1 MINLEEPRPR
11 LPALTSLRFF
21 AALHVVFFHFL
32 AFKILTSQSWFGQIS
47 SIGYVGVSFFFVLSG
62 FILVY
67 TYAGRGTSAR
77 AFWRARFARIY
88 PGFAFSLLLTGP
100 FFFFAVLMMKIPFF
114 AWSSAHLKTVVFL
127 VPLLLQ
133 AWVPLA
139 ALAWNSVAWSLS
151 DEAFFY
157 LLFPFLK
164 KRFLQTGIPGLA
176 FIALLCWAVSLA
188 MSWTYVLRNP
198 VHLQSMDADALNAFW
213 MNAVKFHPLARLPEF
228 LLGMACGAIFLRSR
242 KDAKPE
248 NVKGRSDT
256 KLALPLVL
264 AGLLI
269 AATVAHYSG
278 QIPYPVLHTSLLAP
292 AFAAIIYGF
301 ALRPRWGAL
310 LAWRPLVFLGDA
322 SYSLY
327 LLHSFFLGPFF
338 FTPTGVPRHRGPGW
352 YVLYFVIALGISGL
366 VYRFIE
372 EPSRRKLR
380 GKQLRSALPVV
391 DPPTPTNTV
400 SPATAVS

>member
-1 MINLEEPRPR
+1 VINPDNARPR

-32 AFKILTSQSWFGQIS
+32 AFKILTSQGWFGQIS

-67 TYAGRGTSAR
+67 TYEDRDISAA

-88 PGFAFSLLLTGP
+88 PALAFSLLLTGP
-100 FFFFAVLMMKIPFF
+100 FFFYAALKLNVPFF
-114 AWSSAHLKTVVFL
+114 AWSSAHLKLVTFL
-127 VPLLLQ
+127 VLFLLQ
-133 AWVPLA
+133 AWVPFA
-139 ALAWNSVAWSLS
+139 ALAWNPVAWSLS
-151 DEAFFY
+151 DESFFY

-164 KRFLQTGIPGLA
+164 KRVLKIGVPGLLVLGFA
-176 FIALLCWAVSLA
+176 WWTVSLA
-188 MSWTYVLRNP
+188 ISWTYVLRNP
-198 VHLQSMDADALNAFW
+198 DHLQVMDADALNAFW

-228 LLGMACGAIFLRSR
+228 LLGMACGAVFLKTR
-242 KDAKPE
+242 KEAKPE
-248 NVKGRSDT
+248 NDR

-269 AATVAHYSG
+269 AATVAHYSVR
-278 QIPYPVLHTSLLAP
+278 IPYPVLHTSLLAP

-301 ALRPRWGAL
+301 ALRPAWGAP
-310 LAWRPLVFLGDA
+310 LAWKPLVFLGDA

-327 LLHSFFLGPFF
+327 LLHSFFMGPFF
-338 FTPTGVPRHRGPGW
+338 YTQTGVPRHRGPGW
-352 YVLYFVIALGISGL
+352 YFLFFVLVLGLSGL

-380 GKQLRSALPVV
+380 GKQSPSAPAMGES
-391 DPPTPTNTV
+391 PTASCV
-400 SPATAVS
+400 SPSTAVS

>member
-1 MINLEEPRPR
+1 MTNLDAPRPR
-11 LPALTSLRFF
+11 LLALTSLRFF

-32 AFKILTSQSWFGQIS
+32 AFKIVSSEGWLGQIS

-67 TYAGRGTSAR
+67 TYAGRDIQAR
-77 AFWRARFARIY
+77 DFWRARFARIY
-88 PGFAFSLLLTGP
+88 PAFAFSLLLTGP
-100 FFFFAVLMMKIPFF
+100 FFFFATLMLNVPFF
-114 AWSSAHLKTVVFL
+114 AWFSTHLKLVVLL
-127 VPLLLQ
+127 VPFLLQ

-164 KRFLQTGIPGLA
+164 KRFLRISLPGLSGL
-176 FIALLCWAVSLA
+176 ALACWAVSLA
-188 MSWTYVLRNP
+188 MSCTYVLRNP
-198 VHLQSMDADALNAFW
+198 DHLQVIDADVLNAFW
-213 MNAVKFHPLARLPEF
+213 LNAVKFHPFARLPEF
-228 LLGMACGAIFLRSR
+228 LLGMACGAMF
-242 KDAKPE
+242 
-248 NVKGRSDT
+248 VKFRRAAGPGGDG

-264 AGLLI
+264 AGLAI
-269 AATVAHYSG
+269 AATVAHFSAR
-278 QIPYPVLHTSLLAP
+278 IPYTVLHTSLLAP
-292 AFAAIIYGF
+292 AFAAIIFGF
-301 ALRPRWGAL
+301 ALQPRWGAL
-310 LAWRPLVFLGDA
+310 LNWKPLVFLGDA

-338 FTPTGVPRHRGPGW
+338 FTQTGVPRHRSVAW
-352 YVLYFVIALGISGL
+352 YFLYFVLALGISGL

-380 GKQLRSALPVV
+380 GSPSRPSLAG
-391 DPPTPTNTV
+391 
-400 SPATAVS
+400 SPAVTLS

>member
-1 MINLEEPRPR
+1 MMNLDVPRPR

-32 AFKILTSQSWFGQIS
+32 AFKILPSEGWLGQIS

-67 TYAGRGTSAR
+67 TYAGRDTPAR
-77 AFWRARFARIY
+77 DFWRARFARVY
-88 PGFAFSLLLTGP
+88 PAFAFSLLLTGP
-100 FFFFAVLMMKIPFF
+100 FFFFAALMLNVPFF
-114 AWSSAHLKTVVFL
+114 AWFSTHLKLVVLL
-127 VPLLLQ
+127 VPFLLQ

-164 KRFLQTGIPGLA
+164 KRFLKISLPGLSGL
-176 FIALLCWAVSLA
+176 ALACWAVSLA

-198 VHLQSMDADALNAFW
+198 DHLQAIDADVLNAFW
-213 MNAVKFHPLARLPEF
+213 LNAVKFHPFARLPEF
-228 LLGMACGAIFLRSR
+228 LLGMACGAMFLKSR
-242 KDAKPE
+242 KDAKP
-248 NVKGRSDT
+248 GSSA

-264 AGLLI
+264 AGLVI
-269 AATVAHYSG
+269 AATVARFSAR
-278 QIPYPVLHTSLLAP
+278 IPYTVLHTSLLAP
-292 AFAAIIYGF
+292 AFAAIIFGF
-301 ALRPRWGAL
+301 ALQPRWGAL
-310 LAWRPLVFLGDA
+310 LNWKPLVFLGDA

-338 FTPTGVPRHRGPGW
+338 FTQTGVPRHRGVGW
-352 YVLYFVIALGISGL
+352 YFLYFVLALGISGL

-380 GKQLRSALPVV
+380 GSPSRPALAG
-391 DPPTPTNTV
+391 
-400 SPATAVS
+400 SQAAALS

>member
-1 MINLEEPRPR
+1 MMNLDVPRPR

-32 AFKILTSQSWFGQIS
+32 AFKIVSSEGWLGQIS

-67 TYAGRGTSAR
+67 TYAGRDTPAR
-77 AFWRARFARIY
+77 NFWRARFARIY
-88 PGFAFSLLLTGP
+88 PAFAFSLLLTGP
-100 FFFFAVLMMKIPFF
+100 FFFFAALMLNLPFF
-114 AWSSAHLKTVVFL
+114 AWFSTHLKLVVLL
-127 VPLLLQ
+127 VPFLLQ

-164 KRFLQTGIPGLA
+164 KRFLKISLPGLA
-176 FIALLCWAVSLA
+176 GLALACWAVSLA

-198 VHLQSMDADALNAFW
+198 DHLQVIDADVLNAFW
-213 MNAVKFHPLARLPEF
+213 LNAVKFHPFARLPEF
-228 LLGMACGAIFLRSR
+228 LLGMACGAMFLKSR
-242 KDAKPE
+242 KDVKP
-248 NVKGRSDT
+248 GGYG

-264 AGLLI
+264 AGLAI
-269 AATVAHYSG
+269 AATVAHFSAR
-278 QIPYPVLHTSLLAP
+278 IPYTVLHTSLLAP
-292 AFAAIIYGF
+292 AFAAIIFGF
-301 ALRPRWGAL
+301 ALQPRGGAPL
-310 LAWRPLVFLGDA
+310 NWKPLVFLGDA

-338 FTPTGVPRHRGPGW
+338 FTQTGAPRHRGLGW
-352 YVLYFVIALGISGL
+352 YFLYFVLALGISGL

-380 GKQLRSALPVV
+380 GSPSRSALAG
-391 DPPTPTNTV
+391 
-400 SPATAVS
+400 SPAVALS

>member
-1 MINLEEPRPR
+1 MTNLDNARPR

-32 AFKILTSQSWFGQIS
+32 AFKIVTSQGWLGQIS

-67 TYAGRGTSAR
+67 TYAGRNISAR

-88 PGFAFSLLLTGP
+88 PAFAFSLLLTAP

-114 AWSSAHLKTVVFL
+114 AWSSAHLKLVVFL

-157 LLFPFLK
+157 VLFPFLK
-164 KRFLQTGIPGLA
+164 KRFLQIGAPGLA
-176 FIALLCWAVSLA
+176 LLALACWVVSLA

-198 VHLQSMDADALNAFW
+198 DHLRVMDADALTAFW

-228 LLGMACGAIFLRSR
+228 LLGMACGAIFLKSK
-242 KDAKPE
+242 KDAAPWNAKL
-248 NVKGRSDT
+248 GADT
-256 KLALPLVL
+256 KFALPLVL
-264 AGLLI
+264 TGLLI
-269 AATVAHYSG
+269 AATVAHYSA

-301 ALRPRWGAL
+301 ALRPGWAAP
-310 LAWRPLVFLGDA
+310 LAWKPLVFLGDA

-338 FTPTGVPRHRGPGW
+338 FTQTGEPRHRGLGW
-352 YVLYFVIALGISGL
+352 YFLYFVIALGISGL

-380 GKQLRSALPVV
+380 GKQLAPALPAM
-391 DPPTPTNTV
+391 DQPPATNTV
-400 SPATAVS
+400 SPAPVAS

>member
-1 MINLEEPRPR
+1 MMNLDASRPR

-21 AALHVVFFHFL
+21 AALHVVCFHFL
-32 AFKILTSQSWFGQIS
+32 AFKIVSSEGWLGQIS

-67 TYAGRGTSAR
+67 TYAGRDVPAR
-77 AFWRARFARIY
+77 DFWRARFARIY
-88 PGFAFSLLLTGP
+88 PAFAFSLLLTGP
-100 FFFFAVLMMKIPFF
+100 FFFFATLMLNVPFF
-114 AWSSAHLKTVVFL
+114 AWFSTHLKLVVLL

-164 KRFLQTGIPGLA
+164 KRFLKISLPGLA
-176 FIALLCWAVSLA
+176 GLALACWAVSVA

-198 VHLQSMDADALNAFW
+198 DHLQAIDADVLNAFW
-213 MNAVKFHPLARLPEF
+213 LNAVKFHPFARLPEF
-228 LLGMACGAIFLRSR
+228 LLGMVCGAMF
-242 KDAKPE
+242 
-248 NVKGRSDT
+248 VKFRRRPGGDG

-264 AGLLI
+264 AGL
-269 AATVAHYSG
+269 AMAVTVAHYSAR
-278 QIPYPVLHTSLLAP
+278 IPYTVLHTSLLAP
-292 AFAAIIYGF
+292 AFAAIIFGF
-301 ALRPRWGAL
+301 ALQPRWGAL
-310 LAWRPLVFLGDA
+310 LNWKPLVFLGDA

-327 LLHSFFLGPFF
+327 LLHAFFLGPFF
-338 FTPTGVPRHRGPGW
+338 FTQTGIPRHRGVGW
-352 YVLYFVIALGISGL
+352 YFLYFVLALGISGL

-372 EPSRRKLR
+372 EPARRKLR
-380 GKQLRSALPVV
+380 GSPSRPALAG
-391 DPPTPTNTV
+391 
-400 SPATAVS
+400 SPAVALS